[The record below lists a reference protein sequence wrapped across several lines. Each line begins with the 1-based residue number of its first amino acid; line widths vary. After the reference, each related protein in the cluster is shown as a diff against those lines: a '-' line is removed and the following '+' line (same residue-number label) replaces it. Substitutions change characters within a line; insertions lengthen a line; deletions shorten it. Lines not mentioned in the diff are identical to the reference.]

1 MIPRP
6 DAILPAPFAAIGV
19 YLGAGALLRLELLPR
34 ATPSWVP
41 DTPLVREI
49 AAQLEAYFADPAQ
62 RFDLP
67 LAPCG
72 TVFRRRV
79 WQALPEI
86 PVGQTLS
93 YAELARR
100 VGSGARAVGQ
110 ALGDNPWPI
119 ILPCHRVVAAHG
131 LGGFNH
137 SVGGDELES
146 KRWLLA
152 HEGAHALIPQ
162 LNAHLPP

>member
-1 MIPRP
+1 MIPRI

-19 YLGAGALLRLELLPR
+19 YLDAGALLRLEFLPR
-34 ATPSWVP
+34 TTPTWAP
-41 DTPLVREI
+41 DTLQVREI
-49 AAQLEAYFADPAQ
+49 AAQLEAYYADPSH

-72 TVFRRRV
+72 TDFRRRV
-79 WQALPEI
+79 WQALLDI
-86 PVGQTLS
+86 PLGQTLS
-93 YAELARR
+93 YTELARR
-100 VGSGARAVGQ
+100 IGSGARAVGQ

-119 ILPCHRVVAAHG
+119 ILPCHRVVAARG

-137 SVGGDELES
+137 CKAGEAIEG

-152 HEGAHALIPQ
+152 HEGAL
-162 LNAHLPP
+162 